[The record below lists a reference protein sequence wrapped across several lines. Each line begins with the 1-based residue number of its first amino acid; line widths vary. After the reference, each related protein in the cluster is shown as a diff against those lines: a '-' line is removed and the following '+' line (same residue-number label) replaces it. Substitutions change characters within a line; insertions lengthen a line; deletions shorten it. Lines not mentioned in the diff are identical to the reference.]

1 MARRVVIVGGGASG
15 ALVAAQLLGRGGAD
29 LEIVVVEPRQQ
40 LGLGA
45 AYSTLDPSHRL
56 NVPAATVSALPE
68 DPDHFT
74 RWLGAD
80 PLSYPSRADYGRY
93 LGAIVSEA
101 VAGSPASLRHVRGTA
116 QGLASDPAGGFD
128 VSLATGE
135 VLHADVLV
143 VATGNERPAVP
154 GPLGHLLADA
164 RMVAHPWLEG
174 AMDVVR
180 DGELVGVVGTS
191 HTAIDLASTLIRRH
205 GCRVVMLSRHG
216 DLPFVHEEPWRA
228 RLPMPVVTV
237 EEAVAFD
244 DPLEGIAE
252 RIRAHGDDWRRALD
266 SLRPVTQGLWLALDG
281 GQRQRFIRDWR
292 HAWEIRR
299 SRVPPETM
307 RDLDRWR
314 GRRPAGDPRRVRI
327 ERVQPAGER
336 LRVEGAAVVE
346 VDRILLATGPDE
358 SPAGNPF
365 LAGAVEAGLFRPG
378 PLGLGLDADPATL
391 RALDAAGSAARPA
404 YVIGPLLK
412 GVLWETT
419 AIPEIREQAASIA
432 ESVLG
437 TLGAG

>member
-15 ALVAAQLLGRGGAD
+15 ALVAARLLRRGGLD
-29 LEIVVVEPRQQ
+29 LEIVVVEPREQ

-45 AYSTLDPSHRL
+45 AYSTLDPWHRL

-68 DPDHFT
+68 DPDHFR
-74 RWLGAD
+74 RWLDAD
-80 PLSYPSRADYGRY
+80 PGSYPSRADYGRY
-93 LGAIVSEA
+93 LGAVLDEA
-101 VAGSPASLRHVRGTA
+101 ASGSAASLRHVHGMAER
-116 QGLASDPAGGFD
+116 LASDPAGGFV
-128 VSLATGE
+128 VSLATGGM
-135 VLHADVLV
+135 LHADALV

-154 GPLGHLLADA
+154 GPLRPLLADA

-180 DGELVGVVGTS
+180 DGEFVGVVGTS

-228 RLPMPVVTV
+228 RLPAPVVTV
-237 EEAVAFD
+237 EEAADVD
-244 DPLEGIAE
+244 DPFEVIAE
-252 RIRAHGDDWRRALD
+252 RIRAHGEDWRRALD
-266 SLRPVTQGLWLALDG
+266 SLRPITQRLWLMLDDG
-281 GQRQRFIRDWR
+281 PRQRFIRDWR

-307 RDLDRWR
+307 RDLDGWR
-314 GRRPAGDPRRVRI
+314 ADGRLEIRAGRI
-327 ERVQPAGER
+327 ERVQAAGER
-336 LRVEGAAVVE
+336 LQVEGAAVVE

-358 SPAGNPF
+358 APAGTPF
-365 LAGAVEAGLFRPG
+365 LARAVEAGLFRPG

-419 AIPEIREQAASIA
+419 AIPEIREQAARIA
-432 ESVLG
+432 ARILVPG
-437 TLGAG
+437 G

>member
-1 MARRVVIVGGGASG
+1 MGRRVVIVGGGASG
-15 ALVAAQLLGRGGAD
+15 ALVAVQLLGRGDVD
-29 LEIVVVEPRQQ
+29 LEIAVVEPREQ

-45 AYSTLDPSHRL
+45 AYSTVDPWHRL

-74 RWLGAD
+74 RWLDAD
-80 PLSYPSRADYGRY
+80 PRSYPSRADYGRY
-93 LGAIVSEA
+93 LDAVVSDA
-101 VAGSPASLRHVRGTA
+101 MAGSSASLRHVRGTA
-116 QGLASDPAGGFD
+116 QRLASDPGGGFG
-128 VSLATGE
+128 VSLASGGI
-135 VLHADVLV
+135 LHADVLV

-154 GPLGHLLADA
+154 GPLRHLLADP

-180 DGELVGVVGTS
+180 DAELVGVVGTS

-228 RLPMPVVTV
+228 RLPAPVVTV
-237 EEAVAFD
+237 EEAASFD
-244 DPLEGIAE
+244 DPFEGIAG
-252 RIRAHGDDWRRALD
+252 RIRAHGEDWRRALD
-266 SLRPVTQGLWLALDG
+266 SLRPVTQRLWLGFDDG
-281 GQRQRFIRDWR
+281 LRQRFIRDWR

-314 GRRPAGDPRRVRI
+314 ADGRLEIRAGRI
-327 ERVQPAGER
+327 ERVQAAGER

-358 SPAGNPF
+358 SPAGTPF
-365 LAGAVEAGLFRPG
+365 LAAAVEAGLFRPG

-419 AIPEIREQAASIA
+419 AIPEIRAQAVSIAAS
-432 ESVLG
+432 VL
-437 TLGAG
+437 LAIGAD

>member
-1 MARRVVIVGGGASG
+1 MIVGGGASG
-15 ALVAAQLLGRGGAD
+15 ALVAAQLLRRGEVD

-45 AYSTLDPSHRL
+45 AYSTLDPWHRL

-68 DPDHFT
+68 DPDHFS
-74 RWLGAD
+74 RWLDAD
-80 PLSYPSRADYGRY
+80 PGSYPSRADYGRY

-101 VAGSPASLRHVRGTA
+101 VAGSSASLRHVRDTA
-116 QGLASDPAGGFD
+116 QRLASDPAGGFD

-135 VLHADVLV
+135 ILHADVLV

-154 GPLGHLLADA
+154 GPLRHLLADA
-164 RMVAHPWLEG
+164 RLVAHPWLDG

-205 GCRVVMLSRHG
+205 ACRVVMLSRHG

-228 RLPMPVVTV
+228 RLPAPVVTV
-237 EEAVAFD
+237 EEAAAFD
-244 DPLEGIAE
+244 DPFEDIAE

-266 SLRPVTQGLWLALDG
+266 SLRPVTQRLWLALDD

-314 GRRPAGDPRRVRI
+314 ADGRLEIRAGRI
-327 ERVQPAGER
+327 EHVQAAGER
-336 LRVEGAAVVE
+336 LRVEGEAVVE

-391 RALDAAGSAARPA
+391 RALDAAGSTARPA

-437 TLGAG
+437 TLRPG